1 MQFLYSGDIHGTV
14 VSGNSFRYSNHRCV
28 AVKGTSNLTISNNIG
43 HQTNGHCI
51 YLGYQSK
58 SNLITRN
65 LVSDTKHISY
75 DDQLN
80 YETDYH
86 PGAFLN
92 WYGPN
97 DYIDNV
103 AITSER

>member
-1 MQFLYSGDIHGTV
+1 MQFLYSGDVHGTV
-14 VSGNSFRYSNHRCV
+14 VSENSFRSSNHRCV
-28 AVKGTSNLTISNNIG
+28 VVEGTTNLTISHNIG

-51 YLGYQSK
+51 YLGYESK
-58 SNLITRN
+58 SNLIMNN
-65 LVSDTKHISY
+65 LVSDTKHISWH
-75 DDQLN
+75 DRLD

-97 DYIDNV
+97 EYVDNI
-103 AITSER
+103 AIASEK